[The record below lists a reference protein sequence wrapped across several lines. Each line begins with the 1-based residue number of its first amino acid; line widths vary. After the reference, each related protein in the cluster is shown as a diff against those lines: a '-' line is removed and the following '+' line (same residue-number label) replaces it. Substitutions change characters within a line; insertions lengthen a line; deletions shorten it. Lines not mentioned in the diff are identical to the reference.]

1 MGKTAFALHLALAAG
16 RAGKQ
21 VLVNSLE
28 MQGERLGDR
37 WLCAQAASL
46 DAGHLKSG
54 QLSAD
59 EQQQALEAAR
69 QLSCLPVYVDDN
81 PKAYYFQQAQ
91 NGLYAREAILCD
103 VLGITLDDVK

>member
-1 MGKTAFALHLALAAG
+1 M
-16 RAGKQ
+16 
-21 VLVNSLE
+21 LVNSLE

-81 PKAYYFQQAQ
+81 PKASMDHIRSSRCCKR
-91 NGLYAREAILCD
+91 ARGTATC
-103 VLGITLDDVK
+103 